1 MFVTRPPHWWLQ
13 SINYWNELQFHSYSN
28 WSHISLTLNPEYSNI
43 RHQVLIEI
51 LLLLRFYTIIQSGWP
66 ALITYT
72 GQYHGQ
78 SISTMLGA
86 RASITTNHP
95 ESNKNVEIIT
105 TTNSP
110 CEILRLT
117 VPWCSPHSCLGF
129 VFFGCHLT
137 KPSHHFLLLQV
148 KCLFFYQK

>member
-13 SINYWNELQFHSYSN
+13 SINYWNELQLYSYSN

-43 RHQVLIEI
+43 RHYVLIEI
-51 LLLLRFYTIIQSGWP
+51 IILLRIYHPPGQHSS
-66 ALITYT
+66 LIPS
-72 GQYHGQ
+72 
-78 SISTMLGA
+78 SIMDNLFLQCQDIGA

-148 KCLFFYQK
+148 KCLFFHQK